1 MAYKEIMDPQNT
13 QQVLTKRAVS
23 LTRRAQRHLLWE
35 TYAPALALGALFVLI
50 FVMGAAFGVWQR
62 IGDPWRL
69 IGLLIA
75 VYFVVKSIL
84 AARRKLVPT
93 RSQARRRVELDS
105 GLSHRPLDTLV
116 DTPALNGMSDTAWQN
131 HLNNAQTQIQQAGTS
146 SLRPALAPMD
156 KYFLRFIIPVLLML
170 AFMVGAGDNYERLR
184 ASLTPGWISGM
195 SANTAHY
202 EAWIDPPQYTGR
214 PPSYFKGQDNMQAPE
229 GSEFVA
235 RISGA
240 KTAPRLILREGN
252 RTRRITAKRLGPQS
266 FEARAIVTKKTTA
279 SYRIGTAE
287 KKWRL
292 DVAKDMA
299 PTVTFDEAP
308 DAGKRDRLIFSYSL
322 EDDYGV
328 ESLVLSLALKS
339 DPENTEQISITL
351 PGSSVRSAT
360 KEPGGVDLTK
370 HKWAGKKVRG
380 RLLAVDGKRQ
390 VGSTAMHDFVVP
402 DKIFV
407 EPLAKAVAEQRLLM
421 LADTGEYAPLA
432 KVKKPKP
439 ENKPMFTVDRPDL
452 AINRAPQSVQRTAL
466 LIEAVTDK
474 PVGVFEDP
482 SVYMGLRNIYRRLQT
497 AREQDELGG
506 IPDDLWAIALRAEF
520 GRLGDALE
528 DMQRAE
534 RALNNAMAR
543 RAPQRE
549 VDALF
554 DRYNEA
560 VDRYMEFL
568 MLEAAKNAKEQAA
581 DSEGGG
587 DGNNYQ
593 MDEIQALL
601 DAIEEANRM
610 GDTAAARRALAKL
623 AKLLENLQ
631 IQLAQGGGEG
641 GSGVGES
648 MSEELKEAL
657 EDLNDILGEQR
668 RLRDET
674 QDAGREEADSWEDGS
689 SDGSSNGQGE
699 SQGGKSGGDKPS
711 GDELADQQGQIADMM
726 STLEDAANDA
736 EKGQGS
742 AGEESTGEN
751 GGGEQ
756 EGEGEQGG
764 GEQDEDGKAGGGSG
778 DIKQA
783 LEDARGAMG
792 RSEQALSEGDFYR
805 AGRAQSDAID
815 ALRKAGEGLL
825 EQEAERLK
833 AEQGEEGDKNGTED
847 GTGQT
852 ADPFG
857 REGGDGFGESDV
869 EVPEKSD
876 QQRARELL
884 EELRRRSGER
894 ERDETEREYLERL
907 LERF

>member
-1 MAYKEIMDPQNT
+1 MAYKEIMDTHSTSQI
-13 QQVLTKRAVS
+13 LHKRAIS
-23 LTRRAQRHLLWE
+23 LTQRAHRHLLWE
-35 TYAPALALGALFVLI
+35 TYAPVLALGVLFVLL
-50 FVMGAAFGVWQR
+50 FVMGATFGVWQR

-69 IGLLIA
+69 IGLFVA
-75 VYFVVKSIL
+75 VYFVAKSFL

-93 RSQARRRVELDS
+93 RSQARRRVEHDS

-116 DTPALNGMSDTAWQN
+116 DTPAQTDMSDIAWQN
-131 HLNNAQTQIQQAGTS
+131 HLKNAQTQIQQAGTS
-146 SLRPALAPMD
+146 SLRPALAPLD
-156 KYFLRFIIPVLLML
+156 KYYLRFVVPAVVML

-195 SANTAHY
+195 SANSAHY
-202 EAWIDPPQYTGR
+202 EAWIDPPEYTGR
-214 PPSYFKGQDNMQAPE
+214 PPSYFKSQDDISTLSKNAPE

-235 RISGA
+235 RISGV
-240 KTAPRLILREGN
+240 KTAPRLIIREGN
-252 RTRRITAKRLGPQS
+252 RTQRITAKRLGPQS
-266 FEARAIVTKKTTA
+266 FEARAIVNRDATA
-279 SYRIGTAE
+279 SYRIGTSE

-292 DVAKDMA
+292 DVAKDMP
-299 PTVTFDEAP
+299 PTVVFDEAP

-328 ESLVLSLALKS
+328 ESLVLSIALQD
-339 DPENTEQISITL
+339 DPENTEQVNITL
-351 PGSSVRSAT
+351 PGSSVRNAT
-360 KEPGGVDLTK
+360 KEPGGIDLTK

-390 VGSTAMHDFVVP
+390 VGSTEMHDFIVP

-407 EPLAKAVAEQRLLM
+407 EPLAKAVAEQRQLM
-421 LADTGEYAPLA
+421 LAGTAAYAAVP
-432 KVKKPKP
+432 KVQKTKP
-439 ENKPMFTVDRPDL
+439 ENQPLFNVGRPEL
-452 AINRAPQSVQRTAL
+452 AIERAPADVQRTAL
-466 LIEAVTDK
+466 LIEAITDK

-482 SVYMGLRNIYRRLQT
+482 SVYMGLRNIYRRLQL
-497 AREQDELGG
+497 ARERAELGG
-506 IPDDLWAIALRAEF
+506 IPEDLWTIAIRAEF

-587 DGNNYQ
+587 DGQNYQ

-610 GDTAAARRALAKL
+610 GDTAAARKALAKL
-623 AKLLENLQ
+623 AQLLENLK
-631 IQLAQGGGEG
+631 IQMAQGGGGGDGSMGEG
-641 GSGVGES
+641 

-657 EDLNDILGEQR
+657 EELNDILGEQR

-674 QDAGREEADSWEDGS
+674 QDAGREEADSWDEGQDEGQS
-689 SDGSSNGQGE
+689 GNQGE
-699 SQGGKSGGDKPS
+699 SQNGGPGGDQPSGGD
-711 GDELADQQGQIADMM
+711 LADQQGQIADM
-726 STLEDAANDA
+726 LGALDDAANSQSGADEDEA
-736 EKGQGS
+736 
-742 AGEESTGEN
+742 GEN
-751 GGGEQ
+751 GGGS
-756 EGEGEQGG
+756 
-764 GEQDEDGKAGGGSG
+764 EDGEKGSGGAGGD

-783 LEDARGAMG
+783 LEGARGAM
-792 RSEQALSEGDFYR
+792 RESEQALEDGDFYR

-825 EQEAERLK
+825 AQEAERLR
-833 AEQGEEGDKNGTED
+833 AEQGEDGEGGDNERAGGTP
-847 GTGQT
+847 
-852 ADPFG
+852 DPFG
-857 REGGDGFGESDV
+857 REGGDSVGESDV

-907 LERF
+907 LEQF